1 MKIKKIQIKNF
12 LGINEFGIDAGKI
25 NVFKGAK
32 GTGKSSIIEAI
43 EKTFANKDRRTEV
56 VKHGENEATL
66 FIETDNGIEID
77 RRIRTEKADYLK
89 IRKGEE
95 GVPSTEKFL
104 RSLIK
109 GDIFRPID
117 WINMDEKEQAKSILN
132 MLQINWSQD
141 DILNWFGELTSNI
154 DFNQHILIVLKAI
167 ENKYFKDR
175 EEVNRQIKEL
185 KTQINVII
193 KDLPTGYDGEIW
205 RDKKVQEYYNKVSE
219 AQKINS
225 LIDTAKALQ
234 ENFEDKI
241 SKIKANAEND
251 KSRVQMKY
259 KDRRQDVKDVI
270 DLSRQRIDKAKE
282 KINGLEPMLN
292 LGIKSIDDDEI
303 KAVNDLEKE
312 LQAKIE
318 ELNTEYRDRIST
330 VKAKADEKRTGF
342 KDDMQNE
349 KLKEKDAIQAQENK
363 ITQKTEE
370 LNSLDALEK
379 QELETVDFKLESE
392 IKHENLK
399 VGEAAKYIESYTEVD
414 IEPLQQEADQVAEM
428 QSYLRQWDMMID
440 IRDNKLA
447 SKERDSA
454 VLTERIAKARTMP
467 SELLKTAHMPID
479 GISVDEKG
487 LIRINGTLIGSLSDG
502 EKLELAM
509 KIAKAQAG
517 ELKVICVDRWE
528 SLDKKSQ
535 DLLLKDMENDN
546 FQYFITQVFDT
557 ESGEMEVEKDVKL
570 H

>member
-12 LGINEFGIDAGKI
+12 LGIDEFGIDTGKI

-95 GVPSTEKFL
+95 GVPNTEKFL

-109 GDIFRPID
+109 GDIFRPVD

-132 MLQINWSQD
+132 MLQINWNQD
-141 DILNWFGELTSNI
+141 DIFNWFGEITSNI
-154 DFNQHILIVLKAI
+154 DFSQHILVVLKAI
-167 ENKYFKDR
+167 EAKYFKDR

-185 KTQINVII
+185 KTQINVIL
-193 KDLPTGYDGEIW
+193 KELPADYDGEVW
-205 RDKKVQEYYNKVSE
+205 REKKIQEYYNKVSE

-259 KDRRQDVKDVI
+259 KDQRQDVKDVI

-399 VGEAAKYIESYTEVD
+399 LGEAAKYIESYTEVEV
-414 IEPLQQEADQVAEM
+414 EPLQQEADQVAEM

-440 IRDNKLA
+440 IRDNKLV

>member
-1 MKIKKIQIKNF
+1 MKIKKIQIRNF
-12 LGINEFGIDAGKI
+12 LGIEEFGIDTGKI

-109 GDIFRPID
+109 GDIFRPVD

-141 DILNWFGELTSNI
+141 DIFNWFGEITSNI
-154 DFNQHILIVLKAI
+154 DFNQHILVVLKAI
-167 ENKYFKDR
+167 ETKYFKDR
-175 EEVNRQIKEL
+175 EEVNRKIKEL
-185 KTQINVII
+185 KTQINVIL
-193 KDLPTGYDGEIW
+193 KELPADYDGEIW
-205 RDKKVQEYYNKVSE
+205 RNKKIQEYYNKVSE

-270 DLSRQRIDKAKE
+270 DLFRQRIDKAKE

-454 VLTERIAKARTMP
+454 VLTERITKARTMP

-535 DLLLKDMENDN
+535 DLLLKDMENDE